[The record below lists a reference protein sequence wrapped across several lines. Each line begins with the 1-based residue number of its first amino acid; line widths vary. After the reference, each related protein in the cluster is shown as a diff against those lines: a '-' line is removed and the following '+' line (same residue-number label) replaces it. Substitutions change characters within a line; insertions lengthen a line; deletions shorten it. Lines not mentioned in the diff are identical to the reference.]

1 MVGKDV
7 LEMYAD
13 GELCELPTDFIC
25 VVLKPGMLPE
35 QLWRVSWALNGIG
48 HNILE
53 LSVYHWLAV
62 IRMQCNEM

>member
-1 MVGKDV
+1 MVGKAV

-35 QLWRVSWALNGIG
+35 QFWRVYWALHGIG
-48 HNILE
+48 HNIVE
-53 LSVYHWLAV
+53 LSVYD
-62 IRMQCNEM
+62 